1 MPVTYLELENFKSYA
16 GVQRIGPFFN
26 FSCVIGPNGSGKSN
40 LMDAMSFVLG
50 VQSRDLRS
58 SQMKDLIFR
67 PPGSARDENLTAK
80 ASLVYVEPDK
90 KKGDATSNTDE
101 EEEGESPEK
110 KAAKKSRLSQK
121 MPMGKTIIFSRLI
134 TSKGTGEYQ
143 VNGKSVTFKQ
153 YEAKLASIGVL
164 LKARNFLVFQG
175 DVETMARKNPKQLVE
190 MFENISG
197 SSELKEEYEVALR
210 AKEEAEQRTIFA
222 FNKTKEHKS
231 ERRVLKEQKEE
242 AERFHSLLQQ
252 RTALKTNHFLW
263 LLFHIHS
270 DVQLRET
277 AVTELQESLSEH
289 QVVVAEKEGLL
300 KKAKKEASKAR
311 SQSSAKDKLRIKLE
325 AEVDKLQPS
334 VIESSEAIAALKKRV
349 ASDTKAVTRIEK
361 EKTTH
366 SDKLAVL
373 EEEIEE
379 YQSKEEELQNEYDQ
393 LKQSES
399 GGIGSLTEEQEVQ
412 YEKIRDAAAVAS
424 APPRRKLQSAV
435 RGLESARAGAA
446 KVAEEKKEL
455 QGRKEDAQRSCG
467 ELTARKETLEKSLE
481 KTRAELSKSEST
493 LQTLQKT
500 ASDYQAKRSV
510 IESQLDTIQNTLRQ
524 AKDDR
529 RKDKEEE
536 RILSAIAAL
545 KRHFPGVRGRLVD
558 LCRPSQQRY
567 NLAVTVAG
575 GKDMDAI
582 VVDTKRTAF
591 DCIKYLRDQRI
602 GTATFLPLDSLQIPS
617 AESTERLRAMAEHD
631 KRYRLAVD
639 VIRVGDESNRRAV
652 LYAVGNTVVCD
663 ELNVAREI
671 CFQPRGG
678 RGGEE
683 RIKAVTL
690 KGAVISKAGTMTG
703 GVTRDDVNKAG
714 GRWSDQKL
722 EELRSKKEALEVEKE
737 TLDSEAGRGSG
748 SHTARAED
756 LRNTIGNLRN
766 KEQYSKSDLEY
777 TKKKLKEQ
785 VTLLKSSSKTFA
797 KLEKATTE
805 AEEGVTEANERVER
819 HRQEVRDV
827 EEEHFAPFRE
837 ETGISDLRAYDEA
850 IGKAREDFVK
860 NRTDI
865 REHLAKVRLTAKKK
879 YEDEKDFDS
888 KLAKALKKKTDHES
902 QLEEAEE
909 TEEKLQSEVS
919 EIKAKL
925 ADAESTLKQAH
936 EAEQEKEEVVRE
948 ARSSLKEAEGDY
960 NKVNKT
966 MSAEESDLM
975 VLRQKLHE
983 TLQKARV
990 DEVEL
995 PMLDAEEAMD
1005 EDEEEPEDSQMSES
1019 ATRSSSRRSSSQS
1032 ASQETNASLS
1042 EHFSQREAPNVSK
1055 DRREAGKVDFSTI
1068 DEDLK
1073 VRRSASE
1080 EEKLRK
1086 KFESKI
1092 SKLTQEIE
1100 GIAPNMKASDAFNT
1114 MTELVK
1120 TTVDDFNTAK
1130 EDGRRANETFNK
1142 VRKARSHK
1150 FNSAFKQID
1159 AALKIIYTDM
1169 TKSSKHPL
1177 GGNAYLSLDDSD
1189 EPYRG
1194 GMKFNAMPPMKR
1206 FRDMEQLSGGE
1217 KTVAALSLLFA
1228 IHSYRPAP
1236 FFIMD
1241 EVDAALDNVN
1251 VLKVCNYIRQRS
1263 DDFQCIVISLKDMF
1277 YERSESLV
1285 GIARDVSSN
1294 SSRTLTLDLT
1304 KFDRKSSGGD
1314 KRSRGGE
1321 NADEAESPKKPRT
1334 IAAGA
1339 E

>member
-16 GVQRIGPFFN
+16 GTQRIGPFFN
-26 FSCVIGPNGSGKSN
+26 FTCVIGPNGSGKSN

-67 PPGSARDENLTAK
+67 PPGADRDETLSAK
-80 ASLVYVEPDK
+80 ASLVYVEPTTTQKD
-90 KKGDATSNTDE
+90 GDASGTDE
-101 EEEGESPEK
+101 EENGSPK
-110 KAAKKSRLSQK
+110 KKSRLSK
-121 MPMGKTIIFSRLI
+121 KLPKGKTIIFSRVI
-134 TSKGTGEYQ
+134 TTKGAGEYQ

-175 DVETMARKNPKQLVE
+175 DVESMARKNPKQLVE

-197 SSELKEEYEVALR
+197 SSELREEYEVALK
-210 AKEEAEQRTIFA
+210 AKEEAEKKTIFA

-242 AERFHSLLQQ
+242 AERFHNLLTQ
-252 RTALKTNHFLW
+252 RTTLKINHFLW
-263 LLFHIHS
+263 TLFHIHS
-270 DVQLRET
+270 DVQQREST
-277 AVTELQESLSEH
+277 LVELEESLTESAAI
-289 QVVVAEKEGLL
+289 VSEKEAIL
-300 KKAKKEASKAR
+300 KTAKKEASKAR
-311 SQSSAKDKLRIKLE
+311 SASSAKDKLRIKLE
-325 AEVDKLQPS
+325 GEVDKLQPS
-334 VIESSEAIAALKKRV
+334 VIESSEAISALRKRV
-349 ASDTKAVTRIEK
+349 ASDTKAVARIEK
-361 EKTTH
+361 EKASH
-366 SDKLAVL
+366 ADKLSELQEQVD
-373 EEEIEE
+373 E
-379 YQSKEEELQNEYDQ
+379 YQEKEEELQTEYDN
-393 LKQSES
+393 LKESES
-399 GGIGSLTEEQEVQ
+399 GGIGSLTEEQEVD
-412 YEKIRDAAAVAS
+412 YEIIRDAAAVAS
-424 APPRRKLQSAV
+424 AVPRRKLQSAV
-435 RGLESARAGAA
+435 RSLESARAKAA

-455 QGRKEDAQRSCG
+455 TGRKDDAGRSVG
-467 ELTARKETLEKSLE
+467 ELTARRETLEKSLE
-481 KTRAELSKSEST
+481 KTNSELTTSETTLTELQESLSGYQTKRA
-493 LQTLQKT
+493 
-500 ASDYQAKRSV
+500 A
-510 IESQLDTIQNTLRQ
+510 IESQLDKIQNTLRQ

-529 RKDKEEE
+529 RKSKEED
-536 RILSAIAAL
+536 RILNAIAAL
-545 KRHFPGVRGRLVD
+545 KRHFPGVKGRLVD

-582 VVDTKRTAF
+582 VVDGKKTAF

-602 GTATFLPLDSLQIPS
+602 GTATFLPLDSLQAPPP
-617 AESTERLRAMAEHD
+617 ESTERLRAMAEND
-631 KRYRLAVD
+631 GRYRLAAD
-639 VIRVGDESNRRAV
+639 VIRVSNDEYRRAV

-663 ELNVAREI
+663 SLDVAREI
-671 CFQPRGG
+671 CFSRTG
-678 RGGEE
+678 RGGNAGD
-683 RIKAVTL
+683 RIKAVTV

-703 GVTRDDVNKAG
+703 GVTKDDTNRAG
-714 GRWSDQKL
+714 RFSEHKL
-722 EELRSKKEALEVEKE
+722 DELRSNKDSLEVQRED
-737 TLDSEAGRGSG
+737 LDAQVGRGAG
-748 SHTARAED
+748 SHTAKAED
-756 LRNTIGNLRN
+756 LRNAIGNLRN
-766 KEQYSKSDLEY
+766 KEQYTKSDLEY

-785 VTLLKSSSKTFA
+785 VTQLKSSKKIFD
-797 KLEKATTE
+797 KLEKQTAK
-805 AEEGVTEANERVER
+805 AEEGVTEANDVMVQS
-819 HRQEVRDV
+819 RQDVRDV
-827 EEEHFAPFRE
+827 EEEHFAPFRQ

-860 NRTDI
+860 KRTDI
-865 REHLAKVRLTAKKK
+865 REHLAKLTAKKK
-879 YEDEKDFDS
+879 YEDEKDFEN
-888 KLAKALKKKTDHES
+888 KLVKAMNKKTKQET
-902 QLEEAEE
+902 QLEESEE
-909 TEEKLQSEVS
+909 TEEMLLSEVS

-925 ADAESTLKQAH
+925 ADAESTLKQAM
-936 EAEQEKEEVVRE
+936 EAEQEKDEIVRD
-948 ARSSLKEAEGDY
+948 ARSVLKEAEGDHK
-960 NKVNKT
+960 KVTKT
-966 MSAEESDLM
+966 INAEESDLM

-983 TLQKARV
+983 NLQKARV

-995 PMLDAEEAMD
+995 PMLDAAEEVNEEND
-1005 EDEEEPEDSQMSES
+1005 ENVEDSQASES
-1019 ATRSSSRRSSSQS
+1019 ATRSSSRTRNSTSQS
-1032 ASQETNASLS
+1032 ATQESTVTYS
-1042 EHFSQREAPNVSK
+1042 EHFSQRDNSKVAK
-1055 DRREAGKVDFSTI
+1055 DRKDASKVDFSNM

-1073 VRRSASE
+1073 LRRSAAE

-1100 GIAPNMKASDAFNT
+1100 GIAPNMKASDAFDT
-1114 MTELVK
+1114 MTDLVK
-1120 TTVDDFNTAK
+1120 ETVDDFNSTK
-1130 EDGRRANETFNK
+1130 DEGRKANEVFNK

-1150 FNSAFKQID
+1150 FNTAFKKID

-1217 KTVAALSLLFA
+1217 KTMAALSLLFA

-1263 DDFQCIVISLKDMF
+1263 GDFQCIVISLKDMF

-1285 GIARDVSSN
+1285 GICRDVSS
-1294 SSRTLTLDLT
+1294 SASRSMTLDLT
-1304 KFDRKSSGGD
+1304 KFDRKSGSGGD
-1314 KRSRGGE
+1314 KRANADGE
-1321 NADEAESPKKPRT
+1321 NEGEQDSPKRPKM

>member
-16 GVQRIGPFFN
+16 GLQRIGPFFN
-26 FSCVIGPNGSGKSN
+26 FTCVIGPNGSGKSN
-40 LMDAMSFVLG
+40 LMDAISFVLG

-67 PPGSARDENLTAK
+67 PPGTARDETLSAR
-80 ASLVYVEPDK
+80 ASLVYVEPTK
-90 KKGDATSNTDE
+90 AGEENTDE
-101 EEEGESPEK
+101 EENSPK
-110 KAAKKSRLSQK
+110 KGRLSK
-121 MPMGKTIIFSRLI
+121 KIPTGKTIIFSRVI
-134 TSKGTGEYQ
+134 TTKGTGEYQ
-143 VNGKSVTFKQ
+143 INSKNVTFKQ

-197 SSELKEEYEVALR
+197 SSELKEEYEVACKV
-210 AKEEAEQRTIFA
+210 KEEAEQRTIFA

-242 AERFHSLLQQ
+242 AERFHNLLSQ
-252 RTALKTNHFLW
+252 RTSLKTNYFLW

-270 DVQLRET
+270 DVQQRESS
-277 AVTELQESLSEH
+277 VTELQESLAEH
-289 QVVVAEKEGLL
+289 QAVVTDKEGLL

-311 SQSSAKDKLRIKLE
+311 TQSSAKDKLRIKLE

-349 ASDTKAVTRIEK
+349 SADSKAASRIEK
-361 EKTTH
+361 EKAAH
-366 SDKLAVL
+366 GEKLAEL
-373 EEEIEE
+373 EEEIAGHVE
-379 YQSKEEELQNEYDQ
+379 KESELQQEYDQ

-399 GGIGSLTEEQEVQ
+399 DGIGSLTEEQEVQ

-424 APPRRKLQSAV
+424 AAPRRKLQSAI
-435 RGLESARAGAA
+435 RGLESARAKAA
-446 KVAEEKKEL
+446 KVGEERKEL
-455 QGRKEDAQRSCG
+455 LGRKEDAERSCG
-467 ELTARKETLEKSLE
+467 ELTTRKETLEKSLE
-481 KTRAELSKSEST
+481 KTQSELKDSEST
-493 LQTLQKT
+493 LSTLQKT
-500 ASDYQAKRSV
+500 AADYQAKRST
-510 IESQLDTIQNTLRQ
+510 IEAQLDAINNTLRQ

-536 RILSAIAAL
+536 RILTAIGAL

-602 GTATFLPLDSLQIPS
+602 GTATFLPLDSLQVPS
-617 AESTERLRAMAEHD
+617 SESTERLRAMAEND
-631 KRYRLAVD
+631 KRYRLAAD
-639 VIRVGDESNRRAV
+639 VIRVSDESNRRAV

-663 ELNVAREI
+663 SLDVAREI
-671 CFQPRGG
+671 CFERRGG
-678 RGGEE
+678 GRGGGGEE

-690 KGAVISKAGTMTG
+690 RGAVISKAGTMTG
-703 GVTRDDVNKAG
+703 GVTKEDNNKAG
-714 GRWSDQKL
+714 RFSDHKL
-722 EELRSKKEALEVEKE
+722 EELRSKKDALEVERE
-737 TLDSEAGRGSG
+737 DLDSEAGRGSG
-748 SHTARAED
+748 SHTAKAED

-785 VTLLKSSSKTFA
+785 ITLVKASKKTFA
-797 KLEKATTE
+797 KLEKQSAD
-805 AEEGVTEANERVER
+805 AEEDVTEASESVER
-819 HRQEVRDV
+819 SRQEVRDV

-837 ETGISDLRAYDEA
+837 ETGIEDLRAYDEA

-860 NRTDI
+860 KRTDI
-865 REHLAKVRLTAKKK
+865 REHLAKLTAKKK
-879 YEDEKDFDS
+879 YEDEKDFDN
-888 KLAKALKKKTDHES
+888 KLDKALKKKTNHES

-909 TEEKLQSEVS
+909 TEEKLLSEVS

-925 ADAESTLKQAH
+925 ADAESTLKQAT
-936 EAEQEKEEVVRE
+936 ETEQAKDEVVRE
-948 ARSSLKEAEGDY
+948 ASSALKETQGDY
-960 NKVNKT
+960 NKVTKT
-966 MSAEESDLM
+966 MNAEESDLM

-983 TLQKARV
+983 NLQKARV

-995 PMLDAEEAMD
+995 PMLDAEDMEENDDD
-1005 EDEEEPEDSQMSES
+1005 EVEGSQISS
-1019 ATRSSSRRSSSQS
+1019 RSSRRDSSQTATQES
-1032 ASQETNASLS
+1032 TVSSQ
-1042 EHFSQREAPNVSK
+1042 HFSQREDSKVAK
-1055 DRREAGKVDFSTI
+1055 DRRDASKVDFSTM

-1080 EEKLRK
+1080 EDKLRK

-1092 SKLTQEIE
+1092 SKFTQEIE
-1100 GIAPNMKASDAFNT
+1100 GIAPNMKASDAFET
-1114 MTELVK
+1114 MTEKVK
-1120 TTVDDFNTAK
+1120 ETVDDFNTAK
-1130 EDGRRANETFNK
+1130 EEGRKANEVFNK

-1263 DDFQCIVISLKDMF
+1263 GDFQCIVISLKDMF
-1277 YERSESLV
+1277 YERSESLI
-1285 GIARDVSSN
+1285 GICRDVSSS
-1294 SSRTLTLDLT
+1294 SSRALTLDLT
-1304 KFDRKSSGGD
+1304 KFDRKPGENSKRPRDGGED
-1314 KRSRGGE
+1314 AAAEVNDSPKRSR
-1321 NADEAESPKKPRT
+1321 R

-1339 E
+1339 G

>member
-16 GVQRIGPFFN
+16 GLQRIGPFFD
-26 FSCVIGPNGSGKSN
+26 FTCVIGPNGSGKSN
-40 LMDAMSFVLG
+40 LMDAISFVLG

-67 PPGSARDENLTAK
+67 PPGTARDETLSAR
-80 ASLVYVEPDK
+80 ASLVYVEPQ
-90 KKGDATSNTDE
+90 KKGDTDE
-101 EEEGESPEK
+101 EGENNDPADEEG
-110 KAAKKSRLSQK
+110 RLSK
-121 MPMGKTIIFSRLI
+121 KVPTGKTTVFSRLI
-134 TSKGTGEYQ
+134 STTGSGGYQ
-143 VNGKSVTFKQ
+143 VNSQPVTFKQ

-197 SSELKEEYEVALR
+197 SAELKEEYEAASK

-242 AERFHSLLQQ
+242 AERFHNLLSQ
-252 RTALKTNHFLW
+252 RTALKTNYFLW

-270 DVQLRET
+270 DVQGREF
-277 AVTELQESLSEH
+277 AVAELEESLAEH
-289 QVVVAEKEGLL
+289 QAVVTEKEGVL
-300 KKAKKEASKAR
+300 KTAKKEASKAR
-311 SQSSAKDKLRIKLE
+311 SESSAKDKLRIQLE

-334 VIESSEAIAALKKRV
+334 VIESNEAIAALKKRV
-349 ASDTKAVTRIEK
+349 TADGKAVARVEK
-361 EKTTH
+361 EKTAH
-366 SDKLAVL
+366 ASKLAEL
-373 EEEIEE
+373 DAEIEE
-379 YQSKEEELQNEYDQ
+379 HREKESELQKEYDQ
-393 LKQSES
+393 LKQLES
-399 GGIGSLTEEQEVQ
+399 GGIGALTEEQEVE

-424 APPRRKLQSAV
+424 VAPRRKLQSAI
-435 RGLESARAGAA
+435 RGLESARAKAA
-446 KVAEEKKEL
+446 KVAEERKECE
-455 QGRKEDAQRSCG
+455 GRKEDAERSCV
-467 ELTARKETLEKSLE
+467 ELTKRKETLEKSLE
-481 KTRAELSKSEST
+481 STRSELKEAETTLSV
-493 LQTLQKT
+493 LQKT
-500 ASDYQAKRSV
+500 AAEYRTKRHN
-510 IESQLDTIQNTLRQ
+510 IETQLDGINNTLRQ

-536 RILSAIAAL
+536 RILNAIGAL
-545 KRHFPGVRGRLVD
+545 KRHFPGVKGRLVD

-582 VVDTKRTAF
+582 VVDTKRTAT

-602 GTATFLPLDSLQIPS
+602 GTATFLPLDSIQVPS
-617 AESTERLRAMAEHD
+617 SESTERLRAMAEND
-631 KRYRLAVD
+631 KRYRLAAD
-639 VIRVGDESNRRAV
+639 VIRVSDESNRRAV
-652 LYAVGNTVVCD
+652 LYAVGNTAVCD
-663 ELNVAREI
+663 SLDVAREI
-671 CFQPRGG
+671 CFQRGGG
-678 RGGEE
+678 RGGHGGES
-683 RIKAVTL
+683 IKAVTL

-703 GVTRDDVNKAG
+703 GVTKDDVNKAG
-714 GRWSDQKL
+714 RFSDQKL
-722 EELRSKKEALEVEKE
+722 EELRSQKEVLETQKE
-737 TLDSEAGRGSG
+737 NLDAEAGRGSG
-748 SHTARAED
+748 SHTAKAED

-785 VTLLKSSSKTFA
+785 ISLVKSSKKTFA
-797 KLEKATTE
+797 KLEQQTITS
-805 AEEGVTEANERVER
+805 EEDVTEANNLVEQS
-819 HRQEVRDV
+819 RQGVRDV

-860 NRTDI
+860 KRTDI
-865 REHLAKVRLTAKKK
+865 REHLAKLTAKKK
-879 YEDEKDFDS
+879 YEDDKDFDT
-888 KLAKALKKKTDHES
+888 KLAKALKKKTNHET
-902 QLEEAEE
+902 QLKEAEE
-909 TEEKLQSEVS
+909 TEEKLLSEVA
-919 EIKAKL
+919 EVKAKL
-925 ADAESTLKQAH
+925 ADAESTLKQAT
-936 EAEQEKEEVVRE
+936 EEEQAKEEVVRE
-948 ARSSLKEAEGDY
+948 ARSVLKEAEGDY
-960 NKVNKT
+960 NKVAKT
-966 MSAEESDLM
+966 LNSEESDLM

-995 PMLDAEEAMD
+995 PMLDAEDME
-1005 EDEEEPEDSQMSES
+1005 EDEEQEAEGSQV
-1019 ATRSSSRRSSSQS
+1019 SSSRSSRRDSTQSATQDSTASSQ
-1032 ASQETNASLS
+1032 
-1042 EHFSQREAPNVSK
+1042 HFSQREDSKVVK
-1055 DRREAGKVDFSTI
+1055 DRKEAGKVDFSTM

-1073 VRRSASE
+1073 MRRSASE
-1080 EEKLRK
+1080 EDKLRK
-1086 KFESKI
+1086 KFEGKI
-1092 SKLTQEIE
+1092 SKFTQEIE

-1114 MTELVK
+1114 MTEMVK
-1120 TTVDDFNTAK
+1120 ETVDDFNTAK
-1130 EDGRRANETFNK
+1130 EEGRKANEVFNK

-1150 FNSAFKQID
+1150 FNTAFKQID

-1177 GGNAYLSLDDSD
+1177 GGNAYLSLDDAD

-1228 IHSYRPAP
+1228 IHSHRPAP

-1277 YERSESLV
+1277 YERSESLI
-1285 GIARDVSSN
+1285 GICRDVSSN

-1304 KFDRKSSGGD
+1304 KFDRKSGGQ
-1314 KRSRGGE
+1314 KRSRGGGE
-1321 NADEAESPKKPRT
+1321 DAAAEADNSPKMPRV
-1334 IAAGA
+1334 IVGA

>member
-1 MPVTYLELENFKSYA
+1 
-16 GVQRIGPFFN
+16 
-26 FSCVIGPNGSGKSN
+26 
-40 LMDAMSFVLG
+40 
-50 VQSRDLRS
+50 
-58 SQMKDLIFR
+58 
-67 PPGSARDENLTAK
+67 
-80 ASLVYVEPDK
+80 VYVEPDK
-90 KKGDATSNTDE
+90 KGGDEAEGTDA
-101 EEEGESPEK
+101 EEEGSPTK
-110 KAAKKSRLSQK
+110 KGGRLSRK
-121 MPMGKTIIFSRLI
+121 LPTGKTTVFSRLI
-134 TSKGTGEYQ
+134 STTGAGGYQ
-143 VNGKSVTFKQ
+143 VNSKSVTFKQ

-197 SSELKEEYEVALR
+197 SAELREEYEAASR

-242 AERFHSLLQQ
+242 AERFHNLLQQ

-270 DVQLRET
+270 DVQQRES
-277 AVTELQESLSEH
+277 AVAELQESLAEH
-289 QVVVAEKEGLL
+289 QAVVTEKEGLL
-300 KKAKKEASKAR
+300 KQAKKEASKAR

-325 AEVDKLQPS
+325 AEEDKLQPS
-334 VIESSEAIAALKKRV
+334 VIESNEAIAALKKRV
-349 ASDTKAVTRIEK
+349 AADARAAAKVEK
-361 EKTTH
+361 EKTAH
-366 SDKLAVL
+366 ASKLAEL

-379 YQSKEEELQNEYDQ
+379 HREKESELQKEYDE

-399 GGIGSLTEEQEVQ
+399 GGIGSLTEEQEVE
-412 YEKIRDAAAVAS
+412 YERIRDAAAVAS

-435 RGLESARAGAA
+435 RGLESARAKAA
-446 KVAEEKKEL
+446 KVGEERKECE
-455 QGRKEDAQRSCG
+455 GRKEDAERSCG
-467 ELTARKETLEKSLE
+467 ELTTRKDTLEKSLE
-481 KTRAELSKSEST
+481 KTRSELKEAEST
-493 LQTLQKT
+493 LSELQKT
-500 ASDYQAKRSV
+500 AAEYQTKRHN
-510 IESQLDTIQNTLRQ
+510 IEAQLDAINNTLRQ

-529 RKDKEEE
+529 RKGKEEE
-536 RILSAIAAL
+536 RILNAIGAL
-545 KRHFPGVRGRLVD
+545 KRHFPGVKGRLVD

-582 VVDTKRTAF
+582 VVDTKRTAT

-602 GTATFLPLDSLQIPS
+602 GTATFLPLDSIQIPS
-617 AESTERLRAMAEHD
+617 GESTERLRAMAEND
-631 KRYRLAVD
+631 RRYRLAAD
-639 VIRVGDESNRRAV
+639 VIRVSDEGNRRAV

-663 ELNVAREI
+663 SLDVAREI
-671 CFQPRGG
+671 CFQRGGGG
-678 RGGEE
+678 RGGDD

-703 GVTRDDVNKAG
+703 GVTKEDTNKAG
-714 GRWSDQKL
+714 RFSDQKL
-722 EELRSKKEALEVEKE
+722 EELRSKKEALEAERE
-737 TLDSEAGRGSG
+737 DLDAEAGRGSG
-748 SHTARAED
+748 SHTAKAED

-785 VTLLKSSSKTFA
+785 ISLVKSSKKTFV
-797 KLEKATTE
+797 KLEKQSAA
-805 AEEGVTEANERVER
+805 AEEGVTKANELVER
-819 HRQEVRDV
+819 SRQEVRDV

-860 NRTDI
+860 KRTDI
-865 REHLAKVRLTAKKK
+865 REHLAKLTAKKK
-879 YEDEKDFDS
+879 YEDEKDFDN
-888 KLAKALKKKTDHES
+888 KLAKALKKKADHES
-902 QLEEAEE
+902 QLEEAKE
-909 TEEKLQSEVS
+909 TEEKLLSEVS

-925 ADAESTLKQAH
+925 ADAESTLKQAT
-936 EAEQEKEEVVRE
+936 EAEQAKEEVVRE
-948 ARSSLKEAEGDY
+948 ARSVLKEAEGDY
-960 NKVNKT
+960 NKVTKT
-966 MSAEESDLM
+966 MNAEESDLM

-995 PMLDAEEAMD
+995 PMLDAGGI
-1005 EDEEEPEDSQMSES
+1005 DEEEEEGEGSQISS
-1019 ATRSSSRRSSSQS
+1019 SRSSRRSSTQS
-1032 ASQETNASLS
+1032 ATQESTVSSQ
-1042 EHFSQREAPNVSK
+1042 HFSQSEDSKVVK
-1055 DRREAGKVDFSTI
+1055 DRKDAGKVDFSTM

-1073 VRRSASE
+1073 MRRSASE
-1080 EEKLRK
+1080 EDKLRK
-1086 KFESKI
+1086 KFEGKI

-1114 MTELVK
+1114 MTEKVQETVK
-1120 TTVDDFNTAK
+1120 DFNTAK
-1130 EDGRRANETFNK
+1130 EEGRKANEVFNK

-1150 FNSAFKQID
+1150 FNTAFKQID

-1177 GGNAYLSLDDSD
+1177 GGNAYLSLDDAD

-1285 GIARDVSSN
+1285 GICRDVSSN

-1304 KFDRKSSGGD
+1304 KFDRKSGVK
-1314 KRSRGGE
+1314 KRSRGQGE
-1321 NADEAESPKKPRT
+1321 DSAAKADGSPKRPRV

>member
-16 GVQRIGPFFN
+16 GVQRIGPFLP
-26 FSCVIGPNGSGKSN
+26 FSCVVGPNGSGKSN
-40 LMDAMSFVLG
+40 LMDAISFVLG

-58 SQMKDLIFR
+58 SQMRDLIFR
-67 PPGSARDENLTAK
+67 PPGAARDETLSAR
-80 ASLVYVEPDK
+80 ASLVYVEPA
-90 KKGDATSNTDE
+90 KGEGGGEDTDDE
-101 EEEGESPEK
+101 AAGSPP
-110 KAAKKSRLSQK
+110 KKSKRGRITGRIPQ
-121 MPMGKTIIFSRLI
+121 GKTTVFSRI
-134 TSKGTGEYQ
+134 VTSKGTGEYQ
-143 VNGKSVTFKQ
+143 VNNKTVTFKQ
-153 YEAKLASIGVL
+153 YEERLAAIGVL

-175 DVETMARKNPKQLVE
+175 DVESMARKNPKQLVE

-197 SSELKEEYEVALR
+197 SAELKGEYEAALK
-210 AKEEAEQRTIFA
+210 AKEEAEQKTIFA

-242 AERFHSLLQQ
+242 AERFHALLQQ
-252 RTALKTNHFLW
+252 RASLKSNFFLW

-270 DVQLRET
+270 DVQQRET
-277 AVTELQESLSEH
+277 TVSDLQESLAEH
-289 QVVVAEKEGLL
+289 QAIVAEKEDVL

-349 ASDTKAVTRIEK
+349 ASDTKAVARVEK
-361 EKTTH
+361 EKASH
-366 SDKLAVL
+366 SDKLAEL
-373 EEEIEE
+373 EEQIEE
-379 YQSKEEELQNEYDQ
+379 YQEKEGELQKEYDE
-393 LKQSES
+393 LKQSE
-399 GGIGSLTEEQEVQ
+399 GGGVGSLTEEQEAE
-412 YEKIRDAAAVAS
+412 YGKICDAAAVAS
-424 APPRRKLQSAV
+424 AALRRKLQSSA
-435 RGLESARAGAA
+435 RGLESARARAG
-446 KVAEEKKEL
+446 KVMEEKKEL
-455 QGRKEDAQRSCG
+455 QSRKEDAERSCA
-467 ELTARKETLEKSLE
+467 ELTTRKNTLEKSLE
-481 KTRAELSKSEST
+481 KTRAELKASEADLKSV
-493 LQTLQKT
+493 QKA
-500 ASDYQAKRSV
+500 ASDYSSKRAT
-510 IESQLDTIQNTLRQ
+510 IETSLDQINNTLRQ

-545 KRHFPGVRGRLVD
+545 KRHFPGVKGRLVD
-558 LCRPSQQRY
+558 LCRPSQSRY

-575 GKDMDAI
+575 GKDMDAV

-602 GTATFLPLDSLQIPS
+602 GTATFLPLDSLQVPS
-617 AESTERLRAMAEHD
+617 PESTERLRAMAEND
-631 KRYRLAVD
+631 KRYRLAAD
-639 VIRVGDESNRRAV
+639 VIRVTDESVQRAV

-663 ELNVAREI
+663 SLDVAREI
-671 CFQPRGG
+671 CFQGG
-678 RGGEE
+678 RGRGEQE
-683 RIKAVTL
+683 RVKAVTL

-703 GVTRDDVNKAG
+703 GTTKEDGQKGSNA
-714 GRWSDQKL
+714 GRWSEQKL
-722 EELRSKKEALEVEKE
+722 EDLRSKKDTLEAERE
-737 TLDSEAGRGSG
+737 TLDSEAGRGTS
-748 SHTARAED
+748 SHSARAED
-756 LRNTIGNLRN
+756 ARTAIGNLRN
-766 KEQYSKSDLEY
+766 KEQYSKADLEY

-785 VTLLKSSSKTFA
+785 TALLKSSKKTFD
-797 KLEKATTE
+797 KLEKEMAD
-805 AEEGVTEANERVER
+805 AEEAVAEANESVER

-827 EEEHFAPFRE
+827 EEEHYAPFRE
-837 ETGISDLRAYDEA
+837 ETGIKDLRAYDEA

-860 NRTDI
+860 QRTDI
-865 REHLAKVRLTAKKK
+865 REHLAKLTAKKK
-879 YEDEKDFDS
+879 YEDEKDFES
-888 KLAKALKKKTDHES
+888 KLAKAKKKKSSHES

-909 TEEKLQSEVS
+909 AEETLLSEVS

-925 ADAESTLKQAH
+925 ADAESTLKQAQ
-936 EAEQEKEEVVRE
+936 EAEQEKEDVVRLASE
-948 ARSSLKEAEGDY
+948 EKKEAQADY
-960 NKVNKT
+960 NKVTKT
-966 MSAEESDLM
+966 MNAEDSDLM

-995 PMLDAEEAMD
+995 PMLDEGDEMD
-1005 EDEEEPEDSQMSES
+1005 EDDDEEAEDSQMTGS
-1019 ATRSSSRRSSSQS
+1019 TTQRSSRRSSSLS
-1032 ASQETNASLS
+1032 ATQESLS
-1042 EHFSQREAPNVSK
+1042 QHYSNREAPNVSK
-1055 DRREAGKVDFSTI
+1055 DRKEAGKVDFSTM

-1080 EEKLRK
+1080 EDKLRK

-1100 GIAPNMKASDAFNT
+1100 GIAPNMKASDAFDT
-1114 MTELVK
+1114 MTEKVK
-1120 TTVDDFNTAK
+1120 ETVDDFNTAK
-1130 EDGRRANETFNK
+1130 EDGRKANEVFNK

-1150 FNSAFKQID
+1150 FNSAFKKID

-1251 VLKVCNYIRQRS
+1251 VLKVCNYIRRRS
-1263 DDFQCIVISLKDMF
+1263 SDFQCIVISLKDMF

-1285 GIARDVSSN
+1285 GICRDVSSN

-1304 KFDRKSSGGD
+1304 RFDGARTSGGGE
-1314 KRSRGGE
+1314 KRA
-1321 NADEAESPKKPRT
+1321 ADEEAESPVRPKRKAIRNQ
-1334 IAAGA
+1334 
-1339 E
+1339 